1 MLFLE
6 LGFPGSLSR
15 VESSAIAV
23 DVGTQIL
30 AALIVGLITAF
41 AFQLLLTSLGLAI
54 GITALGFR
62 TAASTKEKDLKGN
75 DLQKS
80 STAQLGSALSKVS
93 LAAGLSILVT
103 IDTVLFAASFLA
115 VKVTRVSDPVSGGLV
130 GLIIWSAYFL
140 ILIWISSIAISSI
153 TGSILDLATAGVR
166 RLVGAIG
173 SAFTPTQDRPQTDSL
188 LTEGAAIALIR
199 QETALS
205 LTNVRPIVEDY
216 LKTIAPPQP
225 DLATLRHDLLV
236 LMQDLELPAGW
247 LHSSDRR
254 RLMQLIQQR
263 TGFSESDADQLVGQ
277 LESHWQETHESEAQ
291 TSLSL
296 PQELVSQLRSFLQSA
311 NPEEV
316 EPEQIGTQLEQ
327 SLSESPNRVS
337 QLSQLLNL
345 PQIDFKQVL
354 RQGLSQIDV
363 SELID
368 ASDLQISDL
377 QIETVW
383 QQLQSLQQ
391 RFQAKATAAE
401 SKQAESDSVD
411 FDPAI
416 DVALSEKVIHLRQ
429 KLESYLRYTNPEKLT
444 PDRVELKLKQILEE
458 TKVALPKFDAADWT
472 ALLDRR
478 KSLNQPQRQQIVAK
492 LAEVWESSQ
501 SWQSDRSNRAS
512 NPSSQKAKPLQ
523 LSQPKTLQ
531 ISDSSPDSSSEPA
544 ALSQLQPALDSFF
557 SKVGDYFDSFNP
569 PSFDDQKIQQVLD
582 RLLENPKFSL
592 PDLDLSD
599 LNQWVQSVL
608 PKGSPLS
615 AAKKILEAP
624 QAAIQ
629 MLPDRLDQWSHELFT
644 QLLTELSEGLPQS
657 RQALSEALPQPFLI
671 QAATLRDRLLQQMEQ
686 LQQEA
691 QQQVEQVKQQV
702 QQQVEETRKVAAVAA
717 WWLFFTACSAAC
729 SAAIAGVLGV
739 EFLKI
744 K

>member
-1 MLFLE
+1 MLLLE
-6 LGFPGSLSR
+6 SGFPDSLSR
-15 VESSAIAV
+15 VEPSAIAL

-62 TAASTKEKDLKGN
+62 TGASTKENDWEEE
-75 DLQKS
+75 DLQKPS
-80 STAQLGSALSKVS
+80 NGQLGSTLSTVS
-93 LAAGLSILVT
+93 IAAGLSILVT

-140 ILIWISSIAISSI
+140 ILIWISSIAIGSI
-153 TGSILDLATAGVR
+153 TNSILDLATAGVR
-166 RLVGAIG
+166 RLISAIG
-173 SAFTPTQDRPQTDSL
+173 SAFSLTQDRPPTDSL
-188 LTEGAAIALIR
+188 LTEGSAIALIR
-199 QETALS
+199 RETARS
-205 LTNVRPIVEDY
+205 LANVRPIVEDY

-225 DLATLRHDLLV
+225 DLAMLRHDLLA
-236 LMQDLELPAGW
+236 LMQDLELPAAR

-254 RLMQLIQQR
+254 RLIELIQQR
-263 TGFSESDADQLVGQ
+263 TGFSEPDADQLVGQ
-277 LESHWQETHESEAQ
+277 LESHRQETCESEAQ

-296 PQELVSQLRSFLQSA
+296 PQELVNQLRSFLQSV
-311 NPEEV
+311 NPGDL
-316 EPEQIGTQLEQ
+316 EPEQIATQLEQ
-327 SLSESPNRVS
+327 SFSENPSRVS

-345 PQIDFKQVL
+345 TQIDFKQVL
-354 RQGLSQIDV
+354 RQALSQIDF

-368 ASDLQISDL
+368 VSDLQISDL
-377 QIETVW
+377 QIENVW

-391 RFQAKATAAE
+391 RFQAKATATE
-401 SKQAESDSVD
+401 SEQAEA
-411 FDPAI
+411 DPAI
-416 DVALSEKVIHLRQ
+416 DVALLEKVIRLQQ

-444 PDRVELKLKQILEE
+444 TDRVELKLKQLLEE
-458 TKVALPKFDAADWT
+458 TNVSLPKFDAADWR

-478 KSLNQPQRQQIVAK
+478 KNLTPPQRQQIIAK
-492 LAEVWESSQ
+492 LAEVWES
-501 SWQSDRSNRAS
+501 DRSDQALNLS
-512 NPSSQKAKPLQ
+512 PQKAKHLQ

-531 ISDSSPDSSSEPA
+531 IPASSADPSSEPA
-544 ALSQLQPALDSFF
+544 ALFQLQPSLDSFF
-557 SKVGDYFDSFNP
+557 SRVGDYFDSFNP
-569 PSFDDQKIQQVLD
+569 PSFEDQKIQQILD
-582 RLLENPKFSL
+582 RLLENSNFSF
-592 PDLDLSD
+592 PD

-608 PKGSPLS
+608 SKGSPLS
-615 AAKKILEAP
+615 AAKKMLEAP

-629 MLPDRLDQWSHELFT
+629 MLPDRLDQWSRELFT

-739 EFLKI
+739 EFLKM